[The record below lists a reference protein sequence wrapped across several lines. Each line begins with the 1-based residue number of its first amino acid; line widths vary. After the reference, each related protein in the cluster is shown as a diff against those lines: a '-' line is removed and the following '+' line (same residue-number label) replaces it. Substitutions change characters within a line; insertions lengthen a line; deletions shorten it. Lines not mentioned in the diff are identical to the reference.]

1 MPTSPA
7 AEGDPGTDDGAVD
20 PGAGSDEGAD
30 EVLAAEDRVPCRLV
44 EVQAASAH
52 ETVATVI
59 VSARLTS

>member
-7 AEGDPGTDDGAVD
+7 AEGDAGTDDGVVD
-20 PGAGSDEGAD
+20 PGAGGDEGAD

-59 VSARLTS
+59 VSARLTC